1 MLQKENIK
9 KYLYLGI
16 MAYLA
21 VVTVSQVYH
30 LLAMIIAA
38 IASRFY
44 SFSAISAVNCIFSG
58 LAYFALL
65 AIVASVAVKQ
75 FASLKPVAE
84 KYWFVPG
91 ALYAVVLLM
100 VLISFFVSARYL
112 RGFGVWL
119 DAIISELFALAS
131 TALYLGVFMLLFPKA
146 LFLLGEE
153 PVIDSIFTKKA
164 GSAAPAGAPQEKPRN
179 PYAQQPPANPY
190 AAPQPAAPAPDAQPA
205 EEPPAFPMPQSD
217 YGWPPADPP
226 APAAPAA
233 EPFTSPFAG
242 NTFSADEKP
251 APAEPQ
257 TPPQTPPPADAG
269 DNNVN

>member
-21 VVTVSQVYH
+21 VVTVAQVYH
-30 LLAMIIAA
+30 LFAMIIAA
-38 IASRFY
+38 IASRY
-44 SFSAISAVNCIFSG
+44 YTFSAISAINYIFAG

-75 FASLKPVAE
+75 FSSLKPAAE

-100 VLISFFVSARYL
+100 TLISFFVSMRYL

-153 PVIDSIFTKKA
+153 PVIDSIFAAKKP
-164 GSAAPAGAPQEKPRN
+164 GAAVPAGAPQQGSRN
-179 PYAQQPPANPY
+179 PYAQPPVNPY
-190 AAPQPAAPAPDAQPA
+190 AAPQNPYGQTPAANLYAAPDAQPAAPAPDAQPA
-205 EEPPAFPMPQSD
+205 A
-217 YGWPPADPP
+217 P
-226 APAAPAA
+226 APDAQPAGNTYTA
-233 EPFTSPFAG
+233 NQYAG
-242 NTFSADEKP
+242 NTFSDSEKP
-251 APAEPQ
+251 APDELP
-257 TPPQTPPPADAG
+257 TPPQTPPPADTG
-269 DNNVN
+269 DSVD